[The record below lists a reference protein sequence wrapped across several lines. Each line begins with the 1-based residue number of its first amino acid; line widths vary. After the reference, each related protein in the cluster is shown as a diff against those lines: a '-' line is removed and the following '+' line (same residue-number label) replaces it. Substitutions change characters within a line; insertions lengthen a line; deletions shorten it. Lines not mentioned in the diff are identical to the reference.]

1 MATGSANLHIALC
14 LSVSASGATCHKK
27 QDTTLRLGGTKVCR
41 SAYKTAGNPD
51 NQQGQLKQ
59 RSIQDLKNLL
69 KNLNF
74 LQVPSMNISKTSDL
88 NFCLIIPH
96 SPVPPAELFFFRA
109 LPPQVTESQPH
120 QLNRLE
126 SE

>member
-1 MATGSANLHIALC
+1 
-14 LSVSASGATCHKK
+14 LSQGARHDAAVRGY
-27 QDTTLRLGGTKVCR
+27 QGCR

-96 SPVPPAELFFFRA
+96 SPVPPAELFF
-109 LPPQVTESQPH
+109 
-120 QLNRLE
+120 
-126 SE
+126 SEPCHHK